1 MSKLYT
7 IGDASRVLGM
17 PASTI
22 RFYDKNGLLPHMG
35 RTESGIRMFTEDDL
49 EWVRFIERR
58 KTSGMPLKEIKR
70 YITCTWRET
79 LPSRSV
85 WPLSWRDVTRSTVS

>member
-22 RFYDKNGLLPHMG
+22 RFYGKNGLLPHMG

-49 EWVRFIERR
+49 NGFASLR
-58 KTSGMPLKEIKR
+58 G
-70 YITCTWRET
+70 
-79 LPSRSV
+79 SR
-85 WPLSWRDVTRSTVS
+85 PPECR